1 MCTIARRRKGA
12 SPGFTLIEVLVA
24 VAVLGIIA
32 TTFLASLTT
41 TYKSVIVADEQTKA
55 ESLVRSE
62 MEYVKDSEYWT
73 FGFSYRIPD
82 TPDNPPPW
90 DESRTE
96 LAPAYS
102 GYSVSVTGT
111 PIDPD
116 TGSPLG
122 AAGDLGLQQVLVE
135 VYHEDQVILTSTA
148 YKVSR

>member
-1 MCTIARRRKGA
+1 MHIIAHRRKGA

-32 TTFLASLTT
+32 TTFLTSLTT

-90 DESRTE
+90 DPTRTSLDSKYE
-96 LAPAYS
+96 
-102 GYSVSVTGT
+102 GYSVQAAGT
-111 PIDPD
+111 PIDP
-116 TGSPLG
+116 TS
-122 AAGDLGLQQVLVE
+122 GDALPPDQDESIQRIHIE
-135 VYHEDQVILTSTA
+135 VYRQDNLLLSADT